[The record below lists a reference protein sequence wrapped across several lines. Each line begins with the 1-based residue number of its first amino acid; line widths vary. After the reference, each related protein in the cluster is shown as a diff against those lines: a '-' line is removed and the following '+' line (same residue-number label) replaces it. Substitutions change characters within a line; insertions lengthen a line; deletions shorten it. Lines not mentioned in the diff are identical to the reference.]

1 MRNYLHSSLLLY
13 SEMSNNI
20 NKKLCNRG
28 GTTIYIEFHNYS
40 NKVSKTIFF
49 IVMFMTVS
57 KKNKQFWNVKKEICQ
72 KKLSNRSKLVLNNR
86 LLTTRWFVAKE
97 LFCVEYVCAETHNY
111 CSFLDTII
119 VLLAAG
125 KVRMN
130 DDYVYAFNVVHPYY
144 YSSTR
149 LRLLL
154 EW

>member
-1 MRNYLHSSLLLY
+1 MKQQIIGHTLIY
-13 SEMSNNI
+13 
-20 NKKLCNRG
+20 CNR
-28 GTTIYIEFHNYS
+28 S
-40 NKVSKTIFF
+40 V
-49 IVMFMTVS
+49 
-57 KKNKQFWNVKKEICQ
+57 
-72 KKLSNRSKLVLNNR
+72 
-86 LLTTRWFVAKE
+86 
-97 LFCVEYVCAETHNY
+97 CVEYFVCAETHNY

-130 DDYVYAFNVVHPYY
+130 DDCVYAFNVVHPYY